1 MDLEFKQPQRL
12 RRVKSADFPES
23 PYKEP
28 MRSISIERDVPLDI
42 KSHECQYSSDVSKHQ
57 NRKHKERPMNVI
69 NIRSD
74 PQKSPIPKP
83 DPRSKR
89 RTLRSPKAGRLVC
102 DVCDKFGTYSADKFY
117 IHMAAHRNLKPFK
130 CSYCGQRA
138 NYKSDVQKHI
148 RNRKS
153 MKHMTALFRFCPKLK
168 HEQQSMIIYWKDIVS
183 QLRGDEH
190 KCKFNQLHQHHWPYY
205 RKQHRDPDVHRVF
218 SDELGLNHKCTRCF
232 YRCNTK
238 IDFHNHFEE
247 HHNNFGCVLEVPQS
261 QSLDYLILPRL
272 IARKTFFMYEDTF
285 GNLLDKPFLAGFIE
299 YNEESFERVLSKVAV
314 NVLNAVNIAKS
325 SPESSND
332 HMVHANRCLFDFLEV
347 YTANDPVRSDKIK
360 EVSQALQEKTIK
372 IESCDTEKKVAY
384 SCSSCVRFS
393 TFNEAEAATHLF
405 LHLQNGGI
413 HCSKCNYSCK
423 FYNLAIVHNIKM
435 HGNKAIMRLVSPDK
449 NSRIIKRRQKM

>member
-148 RNRKS
+148 RNRKKYEAHDGVVQILPEVEARATIDDYILERHRQS
-153 MKHMTALFRFCPKLK
+153 TQRRRTQVQIQSTSSASLAILSQTASRVCFPAPIKRSNTTDCPVIQKIGK
-168 HEQQSMIIYWKDIVS
+168 
-183 QLRGDEH
+183 
-190 KCKFNQLHQHHWPYY
+190 
-205 RKQHRDPDVHRVF
+205 
-218 SDELGLNHKCTRCF
+218 SDKANSSTE
-232 YRCNTK
+232 
-238 IDFHNHFEE
+238 
-247 HHNNFGCVLEVPQS
+247 NNFTRHLYGYRSYYGVLKRIKDLAPMFIG
-261 QSLDYLILPRL
+261 SL
-272 IARKTFFMYEDTF
+272 AT
-285 GNLLDKPFLAGFIE
+285 NLD
-299 YNEESFERVLSKVAV
+299 
-314 NVLNAVNIAKS
+314 
-325 SPESSND
+325 
-332 HMVHANRCLFDFLEV
+332 
-347 YTANDPVRSDKIK
+347 
-360 EVSQALQEKTIK
+360 
-372 IESCDTEKKVAY
+372 
-384 SCSSCVRFS
+384 
-393 TFNEAEAATHLF
+393 
-405 LHLQNGGI
+405 
-413 HCSKCNYSCK
+413 
-423 FYNLAIVHNIKM
+423 
-435 HGNKAIMRLVSPDK
+435 
-449 NSRIIKRRQKM
+449 